1 MRVSERLVLA
11 FKPGLGKSYPAI
23 EAAMDHEGPHIIA
36 CPTYLMN
43 NWYDYLL
50 EYDIEA
56 SVIKGSLVQKILLL
70 ERLPTWCIIS
80 HESLRNFLRANNA
93 PQRYPHVAR
102 NPIGTLIVDEAHR
115 LRGRQSQLQQSI
127 TKMAKRAEFVYML
140 TGSPMYKDESDVFT
154 MLRICDPE
162 QYSSFWRWANEH
174 LVLIDTP
181 FTTIVRGVKDR
192 EAFAEMLSQY
202 VLTKDYHEVNLG
214 VPNPAIPVYLSSD
227 LTPESR
233 REYREIKRAQLEFN
247 PHPDNPRDQAQAMV
261 GLKNLRQLVASDANK
276 LMLARAVREDLR
288 GKLVFFCWYRDTAY
302 ALQEALGLEN
312 AVYTGSLSVTQ
323 RAQALG
329 QFEFT
334 ENGTLIATVASLG
347 EGVNLQFCHQVAYYE
362 EDWIYERRNQARARF
377 HRVGQTSPVVE
388 YFLHARGTTDSIIH
402 NRASKIG
409 ARVED
414 IIRDLRRGE

>member
-50 EYDIEA
+50 EYDIA
-56 SVIKGSLVQKILLL
+56 AYVIKGSPLRKMELLS
-70 ERLPTWCIIS
+70 RRPDWCIIS
-80 HESLRNFLRANNA
+80 HESLRAVLKSTNGRRDF
-93 PQRYPHVAR
+93 PYPTQGR
-102 NPIGTLIVDEAHR
+102 IGTLIIDEAHR
-115 LRGRQSQLQQSI
+115 LRGRQSQLQKHL
-127 TKMAKRAEFVYML
+127 TKMATRAEFVYML

-174 LVLIDTP
+174 LLLVDTP
-181 FTTIVRGVKDR
+181 FTTVVRGVKDR
-192 EAFAEMLSQY
+192 EAFTEMLSQY

-214 VPNPAIPVYLSSD
+214 VPDPAIPVYLTSD

-233 REYREIKRAQLEFN
+233 REYREIKHSQLEFN
-247 PHPDNPRDQAQAMV
+247 PDPDNLRDQARAMT
-261 GLKNLRQLVASDANK
+261 GLKDLRRLVAGDTNK
-276 LMLARAVREDLR
+276 LALVRALREDLR
-288 GKLVFFCWYRDTAY
+288 GRLVIFCWYRTTAY
-302 ALQEALGLEN
+302 ALQEALNLEGC
-312 AVYTGSLSVTQ
+312 VYTGSLSDTQ

-329 QFEFT
+329 QFAFT
-334 ENGTLIATVASLG
+334 EDGTLIATVASLG